1 MTYTYITFP
10 TVHEAL
16 HFEEVLKGT
25 FTFRIVP
32 VPRELSTTCGIAV
45 RLSPEDLELAKSKIE
60 EHSLK
65 YGEIHTITKS

>member
-16 HFEEVLKGT
+16 HFEELLKGK
-25 FTFRIVP
+25 FPFRIVP

-45 RLSPEDLELAKSKIE
+45 RLAPEDLETAQEKIT